1 MVTGSTRGM
10 LRIGFV
16 VKVLYCR
23 FLVADCRSF
32 VKINDLVGRLFGRKA
47 SNMEGNGFVEATGGG
62 VVNGSLAVT

>member
-1 MVTGSTRGM
+1 M
-10 LRIGFV
+10 